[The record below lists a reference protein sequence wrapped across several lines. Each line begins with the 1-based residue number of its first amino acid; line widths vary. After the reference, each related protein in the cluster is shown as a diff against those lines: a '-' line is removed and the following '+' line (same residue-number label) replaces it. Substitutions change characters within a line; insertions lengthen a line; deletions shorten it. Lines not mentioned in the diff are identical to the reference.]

1 MGERQVGLTGGP
13 PRYGAGMTAVDHP
26 GPASHADAWIASGA
40 AALAGWDGG
49 PGLVPPPG
57 VLARI
62 ARLGACGGADPW
74 ATMTERAAVAGLR
87 RRGRTSCGGG
97 TRLLRAADGWLA
109 VSLVRPDDVAAVPA
123 WLEIDLDP
131 APDPWPELVRE
142 VGRRPTAP
150 LVAQAVLLGMPVA
163 AVGERFAPGATGE
176 GAAALV
182 PAAGQTT
189 GPATS
194 PAAPL
199 TRTARCPAGGPISG
213 PRPDV
218 RDPHRWSWTSRRCG
232 RARCAPGS
240 WGTGGRRSS
249 RSSRPNGPTAPGVV
263 RPPSSTVSTAASVPW
278 RWRSRRPR
286 AAGISATC

>member
-1 MGERQVGLTGGP
+1 MAAHPEGGQLAPPDDRRGELDEPGRRHRGHRRTVPPPTGRGPANPRDGRTRASRRGDRQVGPTGGP

-97 TRLLRAADGWLA
+97 TRLVRAADGWLA

-123 WLEIDLDP
+123 WLEVDLDP
-131 APDPWPELVRE
+131 TPDPWPAVVRE

-163 AVGERFAPGATGE
+163 AVGERTAPGATGE
-176 GAAALV
+176 G
-182 PAAGQTT
+182 G
-189 GPATS
+189 
-194 PAAPL
+194 
-199 TRTARCPAGGPISG
+199 G
-213 PRPDV
+213 PRPGARV
-218 RDPHRWSWTSRRCG
+218 RRRPAPR
-232 RARCAPGS
+232 RAR
-240 WGTGGRRSS
+240 RR
-249 RSSRPNGPTAPGVV
+249 R
-263 RPPSSTVSTAASVPW
+263 
-278 RWRSRRPR
+278 
-286 AAGISATC
+286 